1 MRRNE
6 LERKVVWWS
15 VSGGDV
21 AMTSDQGDL
30 ATGTPRAIDASMAA
44 VVADPNRIAVIERS
58 IDLSDRAQLTS
69 YGDGAQ
75 RSVAA
80 YADKIL
86 SQTRNRDLG
95 DTGKLL
101 IDIIEKA
108 KGLDPASLKSA
119 GWLERLFSTARARL
133 ARFTAQFDDV
143 ASQIDAVV
151 IQLDGHKDRL
161 KRDIAL
167 LDDLHDET
175 RNSIGE
181 LEAFIEAGK
190 RFAAQYRVGELVRLK
205 GAADGVAG
213 GHDGLLEAQAYQDA
227 VQALDRLEK
236 RIFYLQ
242 QARQIG
248 IQQLPQIRIV
258 QAGDETLI
266 ENLQATAQL
275 TIPVWKQKM
284 IILLGLTRQKQA
296 LDLQKTVTD
305 ATNEMLRQ
313 ASQMMKD
320 QAIAIEQQAQRGIID
335 ITTLEQTNRDLIETI
350 AGVLK
355 VQAEGRQKRADA
367 EQRLT
372 AMTGE
377 LQRSLSAAKV

>member
-213 GHDGLLEAQAYQDA
+213 GNDGLLEAQAYQDA